1 MRMSSSGRES
11 NVVQMQLAPAKGRVG
26 QLQFTTG
33 IESYLRRAYDLF
45 GGGVDGADTVVLLEM
60 FYAYK
65 LGTDGNDPASGRQA
79 VIAVVAFLEHCRKPA
94 WLWQSQHLQHYIA
107 QLKTEG
113 LAAATIRGRHHYI
126 KDFCISV
133 LSDRPVANK
142 ILSRHPGGN
151 FQQIADDKSRAL
163 VRGAKKRKKKLTCPT
178 PDEVEQVFQW
188 FESEIEA
195 AIDLGSKSLYP
206 LLRDRAIITMF
217 YAYGLRR
224 DELRRAELTDFDFDP
239 ECPQYAGLG
248 LLHVIGKGK
257 KQRTLPIVVP
267 GMYEFVKHYIEV
279 IRPHWLAGGGV
290 APEDRSALFLSDCR
304 RRLSKTAI
312 ERAVKL
318 RFRQA
323 GVTRN
328 VSPHRLRDVFLTAM
342 TDTLGLS
349 SASDLAGHSMST
361 TTEGYYRKASSIK
374 GDPIKQ
380 HVQRLYK
387 SRDDHSSS

>member
-1 MRMSSSGRES
+1 MHES
-11 NVVQMQLAPAKGRVG
+11 NVVQMPLDPTKGRVG
-26 QLQFTTG
+26 QLKFTVG
-33 IESYLRRAYDLF
+33 IESYLRRAYNVF
-45 GGGVDGADTVVLLEM
+45 GGGVDGLDTVVLLES

-65 LGTDGNDPASGRQA
+65 LGTGGNDPSSGKQA
-79 VIAVVAFLEHCRKPA
+79 VVAVVAFLEHSRQPP
-94 WLWQSQHLQHYIA
+94 WLWEPQHLQHYIA
-107 QLKTEG
+107 QIKTDG

-126 KDFCISV
+126 KDFAVSI
-133 LSDRPVANK
+133 LADRPVANK
-142 ILSRHPGGN
+142 ILSRHPGGS

-163 VRGAKKRKKKLTCPT
+163 VRSAKKRKKKLTCPT
-178 PDEVEQVFQW
+178 PEEVHQVFEWLEQ
-188 FESEIEA
+188 EIEA
-195 AIDLGSKSLYP
+195 AIDLNSKSLYP
-206 LLRDRAIITMF
+206 LLRDRAIITVF

-224 DELRRAELTDFDFDP
+224 DELRRADLTDFDFDP
-239 ECPQYAGLG
+239 ECPQYCGYG

-257 KQRTLPIVVP
+257 KQRTLPILIP
-267 GMYEFVKHYIEV
+267 GLYEFVKHFINM
-279 IRPHWLAGGGV
+279 IRPHWLANGGV

-304 RRLSKTAI
+304 RRMSKTAI

-323 GVTRN
+323 GIARN

-349 SASDLAGHSMST
+349 SASDLAGHSMAT

-380 HVQRLYK
+380 HVHRIYK
-387 SRDDHSSS
+387 NRDSDA

>member
-1 MRMSSSGRES
+1 MSSSIRES
-11 NVVQMQLAPAKGRVG
+11 NVVQMPLAPVKGRVG
-26 QLQFTTG
+26 QLRYTEG
-33 IESYLRRAYDLF
+33 IESYLRRAYELF
-45 GGGVDGADTVVLLEM
+45 GGGLDGADSVVLLEM
-60 FYAYK
+60 FYSYK
-65 LGTDGNDPASGRQA
+65 LGTDGNDPSSGRQA
-79 VIAVVAFLEHCRKPA
+79 VVAVVAFLEHCRLPP
-94 WLWQSQHLQHYIA
+94 WLWEPRHLQHYIA
-107 QLKTEG
+107 QLKVDN

-126 KDFCISV
+126 KDFCISI

-142 ILSRHPGGN
+142 FLSRHPGGS
-151 FQQIADDKSRAL
+151 FQQVADDKSRAL

-178 PDEVEQVFQW
+178 PEEVQQVFEW
-188 FESEIEA
+188 FEQAIEE
-195 AIDLGSKSLYP
+195 AIDLNSKSLYP
-206 LLRDRAIITMF
+206 LLRDRAIITVF

-224 DELRRAELTDFDFDP
+224 DELRRADLTDFDFDP
-239 ECPQYAGLG
+239 ECPQYKGYG

-257 KQRTLPIVVP
+257 KQRTLPILVP
-267 GMYEFVKHYIEV
+267 GLYEFVTHFINV
-279 IRPHWLAGGGV
+279 IRPHWLSNGGV
-290 APEDRSALFLSDCR
+290 EAEDRNALFLSDCR
-304 RRLSKTAI
+304 RRLSFTAI

-318 RFRQA
+318 RFKQA

-380 HVQRLYK
+380 HVSRVYK
-387 SRDDHSSS
+387 NRDGDK

>member
-26 QLQFTTG
+26 QLQFTNG

-188 FESEIEA
+188 FESEIET

-279 IRPHWLAGGGV
+279 IRPHWLADGGV
-290 APEDRSALFLSDCR
+290 APKDRNALFLSDCR

-387 SRDDHSSS
+387 NRDDHSSS